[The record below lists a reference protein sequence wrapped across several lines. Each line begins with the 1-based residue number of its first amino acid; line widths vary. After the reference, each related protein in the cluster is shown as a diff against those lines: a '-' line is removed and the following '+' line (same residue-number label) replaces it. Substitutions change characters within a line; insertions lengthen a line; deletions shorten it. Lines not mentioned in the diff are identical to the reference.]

1 MSQET
6 QDCLNSENHFKALFV
21 PVPVTHV
28 FNNPTVTLC
37 FCDAAS
43 EVFKQLHGNLLK
55 DFWNKDF
62 KK

>member
-6 QDCLNSENHFKALFV
+6 QDCLNSENHFKALFVPALFV

-55 DFWNKDF
+55 DF
-62 KK
+62 

>member
-43 EVFKQLHGNLLK
+43 EVYKQLHGNLLK
-55 DFWNKDF
+55 DF
-62 KK
+62 